1 MLGSSKLQKKT
12 SKQVQTN
19 NIVVTIYQ
27 DSKTKAQTSM
37 LSLNMDAQQRD
48 HI

>member
-1 MLGSSKLQKKT
+1 MLGSSKLQQKNINN
-12 SKQVQTN
+12 VQTN

-27 DSKTKAQTSM
+27 DSKTKAQTWR